1 MIGQDEV
8 VLGKLSLTHCFQAG
22 PSKPLLR
29 DDHLALKSSPSH
41 PGFEALRE
49 ANASPISAG
58 DLSLEA
64 TETLGLCLR
73 HLPYEVGSLAWKKL

>member
-8 VLGKLSLTHCFQAG
+8 VVGKLSLTHCFQAG

-41 PGFEALRE
+41 PVFEALRE
-49 ANASPISAG
+49 ANTLSYLGWRSLPRGDRGCRAVPEASPI
-58 DLSLEA
+58 
-64 TETLGLCLR
+64 
-73 HLPYEVGSLAWKKL
+73 